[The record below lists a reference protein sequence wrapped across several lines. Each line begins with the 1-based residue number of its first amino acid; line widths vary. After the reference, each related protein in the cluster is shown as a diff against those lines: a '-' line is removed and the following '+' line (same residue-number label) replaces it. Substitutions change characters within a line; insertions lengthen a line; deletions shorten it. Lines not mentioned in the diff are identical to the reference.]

1 MAQDLQA
8 RLRALAEPLVDDAGL
23 DLVALEVK
31 GAGGAGGAGGA
42 RMVRVVVDRKG
53 GVDLRSC
60 QELSRTLSDVLDASD
75 PIEGRY
81 ALEVTSP
88 GVDHPLV
95 GRRAFER
102 VEGRDV
108 LIHREQA
115 GRVLQVRG
123 TVVGADDTGVTVE
136 VDGAPVQV
144 PYDEVV
150 KATQALPW

>member
-1 MAQDLQA
+1 MAEDLEA
-8 RLRALAEPLVDDAGL
+8 RLRALTEPLVEQAEL

-31 GAGGAGGAGGA
+31 GAGGA
-42 RMVRVVVDRKG
+42 RKLRVMVDRKG

-60 QELSRTLSDVLDASD
+60 QELSRRLSEELDGAD
-75 PIEGRY
+75 PIPGSYSR
-81 ALEVTSP
+81 EVTSP
-88 GVDHPLV
+88 GIDHPLE

-108 LIHREQA
+108 LIHREQE
-115 GRVLQVRG
+115 GRVLQLRG
-123 TVVGADDTGVTVE
+123 RVAGADEQGVTVE
-136 VDGAPVQV
+136 VDGAPMHV